1 MRMTSDLDI
10 YRSAKAMIDQHGHAA
25 ALEAAMRA
33 DKLLAAGDL
42 DGQHVWLK
50 VLKAIDELQGVGPVK
65 TRH

>member
-1 MRMTSDLDI
+1 MASDLDI

-33 DKLLAAGDL
+33 DKFLAAGDL
-42 DGQHVWLK
+42 DGQRVWLR